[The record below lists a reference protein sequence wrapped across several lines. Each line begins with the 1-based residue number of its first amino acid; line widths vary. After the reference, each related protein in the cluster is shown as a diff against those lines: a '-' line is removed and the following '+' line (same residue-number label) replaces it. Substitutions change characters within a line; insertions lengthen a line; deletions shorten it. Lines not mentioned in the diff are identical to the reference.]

1 MHMMTKMQRANPT
14 PQAKTAVRTRRKAAS
29 SSAPLAAQPSLRK
42 QATKAGPKPLAAA
55 RDAQP
60 SREAGISVGVQLR
73 HYRLSRKLKLKELA
87 DLAGCSE
94 SLLSRIENNQVN
106 PSFTTL
112 HRLCKSLE
120 ISVSNMMAA
129 TDESHCVISRPGERL
144 VVGRGGLRDPEHS
157 EAEVFIPYRDGR
169 LLEGLLVTLR
179 PGGNSNGFVSH
190 RGEEV
195 GYVLEGEF
203 ELTVEDTTH
212 RLGPGCT
219 FFFRS
224 DIPHSYRNPG
234 RKATRVLWINTP
246 PSF

>member
-1 MHMMTKMQRANPT
+1 MPT
-14 PQAKTAVRTRRKAAS
+14 YGEFAMRTARNVV
-29 SSAPLAAQPSLRK
+29 
-42 QATKAGPKPLAAA
+42 AGKREAAA
-55 RDAQP
+55 KKQVRGRSASPPADASVVSQKEQP
-60 SREAGISVGVQLR
+60 ISIGVQLR
-73 HYRLSRKLKLKELA
+73 HYRRLQGLKLKELA
-87 DLAGCSE
+87 EMAGCSE
-94 SLLSRIENNQVN
+94 SLLSRIENGQVN

-112 HRLCKSLE
+112 HRLCKALD
-120 ISVSNMMAA
+120 ISISNMMGPV
-129 TDESHCVISRPGERL
+129 DESPCVITRPGQRL
-144 VVGRGGLRDPEHS
+144 VVGRNPVNRDIEHS
-157 EAEVFIPYRDGR
+157 EAEVFIPNRDGR

-179 PGGNSNGFVSH
+179 PGGNSNGFVAH

-203 ELTVEDTTH
+203 ELTIESETH

-234 RKATRVLWINTP
+234 KVDTRVIWINTP